1 MTHQEAYRYTV
12 GKGNFE
18 AVKRTLLEKEDALR
32 KGTGS
37 FLMADTIQRF
47 RSSSGGRPPTSELSA
62 RRGSQ
67 RRQTAAKRVM
77 VPIESDPFQCGGYNS
92 DKLKREETRRQ
103 DLLVHAKGRNNM
115 FCRRK
120 GYEPGDFLKHRSPPG
135 GQNFDSGAASCR
147 RGSVGGAISAGKGG
161 ARSAKAAAMAAE
173 SRRKVHQ
180 HL

>member
-1 MTHQEAYRYTV
+1 MNHQEAYRYTV

-37 FLMADTIQRF
+37 FLMADTIERF
-47 RSSSGGRPPTSELSA
+47 RSSSEGRPPTSELSA
-62 RRGSQ
+62 RRGAQ
-67 RRQTAAKRVM
+67 RRRAAAKRAM

-103 DLLVHAKGRNNM
+103 DLLVHARGRSNI

-120 GYEPGDFLKHRSPPG
+120 G
-135 GQNFDSGAASCR
+135 
-147 RGSVGGAISAGKGG
+147 
-161 ARSAKAAAMAAE
+161 
-173 SRRKVHQ
+173 
-180 HL
+180 